1 MKNTQAERD
10 ALERMRPGHITA
22 QGFLG
27 DDSRS
32 LADIVEADSELF
44 AQLGMDFDQVCDQLE
59 HLRDAGQKG
68 LGDPITIDGRWLV
81 TTGDAR
87 GMLPCP
93 WNDGLFHKNSI
104 LVQDQQSGRQ
114 LIFSDL
120 SVHLLRAHH
129 FCQGKGHTFRME
141 PELLKAVLY

>member
-32 LADIVEADSELF
+32 LADIIEADSELL
-44 AQLGMDFDQVCDQLE
+44 AQLGLDFDTICDRLE
-59 HLRDAGQKG
+59 RLRDEGQKG
-68 LGDPITIDGRWLV
+68 LGEPITVDGRWLV
-81 TTGDAR
+81 TSGDAR

-104 LVQDQQSGRQ
+104 LVENKANGSR
-114 LIFSDL
+114 LIYSDL
-120 SVHLLRAHH
+120 SVHMMRAHH
-129 FCQGKGHTFRME
+129 FCQGKGHAFRME
-141 PELLKAVLY
+141 PELLKKVLE